1 MYKYLKSKINWN
13 PVTIRVVWAMLLAF
27 CVVFWYYSFKL
38 FDFTVK
44 LATALIFS

>member
-1 MYKYLKSKINWN
+1 MYQYFKSKLKWN
-13 PVTIRVVWAMLLAF
+13 PVTIRVVWVMLLAF
-27 CVVFWYYSFKL
+27 SFMFWYYSFKL

>member
-1 MYKYLKSKINWN
+1 MYNYIKSKLKWN
-13 PVTIRVVWAMLLAF
+13 PVTIRIVWTMLLAF

-44 LATALIFS
+44 LATSIIFS